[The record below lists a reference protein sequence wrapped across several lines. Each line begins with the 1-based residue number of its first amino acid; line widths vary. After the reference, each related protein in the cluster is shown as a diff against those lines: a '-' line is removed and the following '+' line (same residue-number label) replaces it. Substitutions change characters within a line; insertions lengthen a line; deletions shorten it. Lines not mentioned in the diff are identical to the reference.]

1 MVSIWRNFLLWSIF
15 CIFSPRVCIG
25 ESASESRISIPNKP
39 ESYREKREK
48 TSAEITFEEPVFTPL
63 EQTSAMRLETICMM
77 KCLEDIH
84 YARKKLKNLDA
95 KKIIEE
101 YVEHIDI
108 YKMLFLQKE
117 IDDFGKHL
125 SPSLGAF
132 LNGGSLTPGFSIYDC
147 YRQKNRD
154 CVLWVLQRIDQDEFE
169 LFSDV
174 SFIVDREKEKFLQT
188 KEELKKL
195 WEVRLNFEMVT
206 EIILQESWERK
217 QEQAIIDDSRKNRER
232 YLGSFLSGTVK
243 RDNLPK
249 VVKPDDMPKQ
259 KKSKMGRR
267 EVVFGI
273 ANILKTN
280 RSVCEPL
287 YIWSNVYRL
296 HLDGGNVKLPLTLP
310 EKIELAKKNIKQRY
324 KSLLRNI
331 SQLEPW
337 VVQEQFI
344 NSVSRTYDPH
354 TVFMSHESMED
365 LRMALHHS
373 FVGIGAYL
381 SDDNGSCIISELVPG
396 GPAAR
401 SGDIQV
407 GDRIIAVAQD
417 NEDSVDV
424 SGMLLNKISKLLR
437 GKKNTKVSVT
447 IRPAGDVSEQKM
459 VTLVR
464 DEIELT
470 ESRASSKFFSIEE
483 NNRERKIGV
492 LTLPSFYGD
501 NEKDIGTS
509 NSATDIIALIQKL
522 KAKNI
527 DGLILDLRDNNGGI
541 LEQSVLVAGLFIDGP
556 TVQVRGQCG
565 NIDRFNTKSSQIF
578 WDGPLIVLISR
589 MTASAAEILVGALKD
604 HNRAV
609 IVGDKS
615 THGKGTVQVL
625 LPMEQLFSKFK
636 YKENLGA
643 SKVTI
648 QKWYRPSGI
657 STQIKGVEADIV
669 FPSFDEFLPIG
680 ESDLP
685 HAIEWDTIDPVKFS
699 IQDKIRASQIQE
711 LKHLSQQRQE
721 SLPEF
726 QLLSER
732 IERLKEAIAT
742 KSFSTNLAIRRAEK
756 LKDERIQRNIT
767 AQSNALAKNNDPA
780 VDVLLDVVEKRNAEK
795 KMASGKI
802 KEKSKP
808 FDTHLK
814 ESLRIM
820 IDLLN
825 SYESIAT
832 NS

>member
-1 MVSIWRNFLLWSIF
+1 MVSIWRNFLLWGIF
-15 CIFSPRVCIG
+15 CVFSFKVCVG
-25 ESASESRISIPNKP
+25 ESAPESRSLIPNKP

-48 TSAEITFEEPVFTPL
+48 TSAEITFEEPVFVPL
-63 EQTSAMRLETICMM
+63 EHTSAMRLETICMV

-84 YARKKLKNLDA
+84 YAHKKIKNLDA

-101 YVEHIDI
+101 YIEHIDS

-117 IDDFGKHL
+117 IDDFGKHF

-132 LNGGSLTPGFSIYDC
+132 LNGGSLAPGFSIYDC
-147 YRQKNRD
+147 YRQKSRD
-154 CVLWVLQRIDQDEFE
+154 RVLWILQRIDQDEFE
-169 LFSDV
+169 LFSDANFV
-174 SFIVDREKEKFLQT
+174 FDREKEKFLQT
-188 KEELKKL
+188 KEELRKL
-195 WEVRLNFEMVT
+195 WEVRLNFEVVT
-206 EIILQESWERK
+206 EIILQESCERK
-217 QEQAIIDDSRKNRER
+217 QEQAIIDASQKNRKR
-232 YLGSFLSGTVK
+232 YLENFLSGTVE
-243 RDNLPK
+243 RNNRPK
-249 VVKPDDMPKQ
+249 VLKLDMPKQ
-259 KKSKMGRR
+259 KKLKMSR
-267 EVVFGI
+267 EVAFDI
-273 ANILKTN
+273 ATILKTN
-280 RSVCEPL
+280 RSFCEPL
-287 YIWSNVYRL
+287 CWSNVYRF

-324 KSLLRNI
+324 KNLLRNI

-337 VVQEQFI
+337 VVQEHFI
-344 NSVSRTYDPH
+344 NSISRTYDPH

-401 SGDIQV
+401 SEDIQV

-417 NEDSVDV
+417 IEEPIDV
-424 SGMLLNKISKLLR
+424 SSMLLNKISKLLR
-437 GKKNTKVSVT
+437 GKKGTKVLVT
-447 IRPAGDVSEQKM
+447 IRPAGDISEQKV
-459 VTLVR
+459 VTLIR
-464 DEIELT
+464 DEIEIT
-470 ESRASSKFFSIEE
+470 ESRASAKLFSIEE
-483 NNRERKIGV
+483 NNRKAKIGV

-509 NSATDIIALIQKL
+509 NSATDTVALIQKL

-527 DGLILDLRDNNGGI
+527 DGLILDLRNNNGGI

-556 TVQVRGQCG
+556 IVQVRGQCG
-565 NIDRFNTKSSQIF
+565 NIDRLNTKSSQIF

-604 HNRAV
+604 HNRAI

-636 YKENLGA
+636 NKESLGA

-648 QKWYRPSGI
+648 QKWYRPHGI
-657 STQIKGVEADIV
+657 STQIKGVEADII

-680 ESDLP
+680 ESNLP
-685 HAIEWDTIDPVKFS
+685 HAIGWDTIDPVEFS
-699 IQDKIRASQIQE
+699 IQDKIKASQIQE

-726 QLLSER
+726 QLLFER
-732 IERLKEAIAT
+732 IERLKKVTMT
-742 KSFSTNLAIRRAEK
+742 KSSSTNLTVCRAEK
-756 LKDERIQRNIT
+756 LKEEFIQRNII
-767 AQSNALAKNNDPA
+767 ARKEALDKNNCPTE
-780 VDVLLDVVEKRNAEK
+780 DVLLDIVAERNAEK
-795 KMASGKI
+795 EVASGKI
-802 KEKSKP
+802 KKKSRP
-808 FDTHLK
+808 FDTHLN

-820 IDLLN
+820 VDLLN
-825 SYESIAT
+825 NYESFAT